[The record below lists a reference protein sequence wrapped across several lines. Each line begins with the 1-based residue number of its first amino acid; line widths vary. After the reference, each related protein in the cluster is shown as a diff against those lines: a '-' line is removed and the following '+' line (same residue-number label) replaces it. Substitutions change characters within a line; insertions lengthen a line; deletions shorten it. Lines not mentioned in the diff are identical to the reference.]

1 MPWLIGLLF
10 VGIVGG
16 VAWVAEQALA
26 KQRGAGGGSSGGG
39 SSGWTLLTGSTT
51 VGPGVYRISV
61 VIPAGTA
68 AAPTG
73 EAGFLQQAM
82 QAVGWTSISIY
93 MPGATFPSDWPD
105 TDPTEL
111 RIQATLPS
119 GVGPLPIIAIPG
131 TNSKAWI
138 QS

>member
-26 KQRGAGGGSSGGG
+26 KQLTKTAAPGAGGG

-51 VGPGVYRISV
+51 VGPGVYRISM

-68 AAPTG
+68 AAGT
-73 EAGFLQQAM
+73 AAALQQAM

-111 RIQATLPS
+111 RIQATLPP
-119 GVGPLPIIAIPG
+119 GVGPLPVA
-131 TNSKAWI
+131 NAKVWI